1 MVKKHQQL
9 AFKSI
14 PADHSGMMDTPRRPA
29 PRVRALTADDETPV
43 RAILGPT
50 NTGKTH
56 LALERMLAHHSGIM
70 GFPLRLL
77 ARENYDRMVKL
88 KGVRAVALITGEE
101 KVIPPGARWFSCTVE
116 AMPVDR
122 KVDFVAVDEIQLCA
136 DPERGHIFTDRLLN
150 ARGESETLFLG
161 AETIAP
167 LLRTLIPK
175 VEIETRPRL
184 SNLEHTG
191 YTRLSRLPPR
201 TAIVAF
207 SAGDVYAIAE
217 LIRRRRGGCAVVMGQ
232 LSPRTRNAQVAL
244 YQNREVDY
252 LVATDAIG
260 MGLNMDIH
268 HVAFAGMSKFDGSR
282 RRILTPAEVA
292 QIAGRAGRGTQDGT
306 FGTTGDCTPFT
317 ENLVDAVENHQFEPL
332 HHLYWRN
339 SALDYTTL
347 QTLHASLC
355 RKTPAPGLWGAD
367 PSSDLLALS
376 ALMRD
381 PTIQSL
387 CKNPEHTRLL
397 WEVCQIPDF
406 RKLGED
412 SHIRQC
418 AQIFVTLVRKNQLP
432 SSWLE
437 TRLVNLERTEG
448 DIDSLMQRLMGI
460 RLWAYVANRADWV
473 ENPELW
479 RSRTRSVE
487 DALSD
492 ILHERLAAR
501 FVDKRATS
509 LARRLEEADSRPL
522 LSAITRTGE
531 VSVEGHPVGQMQ
543 GFAFLPDPEAARS
556 DQPLLLRAARRAA
569 RSEIPRRVTQFL
581 HAPDDTLRLDIAT
594 GVLLW
599 HDDPIGRLQK
609 TDELLKPAVHVTT
622 AEFLD
627 AAHRERI
634 RLKLTDF
641 VTRTIQHGLAPL
653 FKAADAVANVP
664 VLRGLM
670 HGLLEHAGVM
680 PLPPR
685 EFLTPRNAAALRKH
699 GVLSGPTA
707 LFCPAVLRPQAMA
720 LRALLLAVQDG
731 YTPFALPRAGAVSFK
746 ADSLTLPSEQ
756 AQYALPRIGWI
767 AAGPLWV
774 RLDIAEEIKRSL
786 HHLAEKRPV
795 PVPTGLAN
803 RLGATSAML
812 PDVLMGL
819 SIPLQLPAL
828 LGKKQYGPPAPILI
842 KPAKHAILHKHRTKQ
857 TSRQRHRPAPV
868 SGAFAALA
876 VLQKRL

>member
-1 MVKKHQQL
+1 
-9 AFKSI
+9 
-14 PADHSGMMDTPRRPA
+14 MMDTPRRPA
-29 PRVRALTADDETPV
+29 NRLRATNFEPDTPV

-56 LALERMLAHHSGIM
+56 LALERMLAHSSGVM

-77 ARENYDRMVKL
+77 ARENYERMVKL

-101 KVIPPGARWFSCTVE
+101 KIIPPGARWFSCTVE
-116 AMPVDR
+116 AMPMER
-122 KVDFVAVDEIQLCA
+122 AVDFVAVDEIQLCA

-150 ARGESETLFLG
+150 ARGMAETLFLG

-167 LLRTLIPK
+167 LLRTLVPG

-184 SNLEHTG
+184 SNLVHTG
-191 YTRLSRLPPR
+191 YTRLSRLPAR

-268 HVAFAGMSKFDGSR
+268 HVAFAGLSKFDGAR
-282 RRILTPAEVA
+282 RRGLTPAEIA
-292 QIAGRAGRGTQDGT
+292 QIAGRAGRGTLDGT
-306 FGTTGDCTPFT
+306 FGTTGDCTPLT
-317 ENLVDAVENHQFEPL
+317 DNVVEAVENHQFEAL
-332 HHLYWRN
+332 HHVYWRN
-339 SALDYTTL
+339 STLDYSSL
-347 QTLHASLC
+347 SALHASLC

-367 PSSDLLALS
+367 PSSDLLALT
-376 ALMRD
+376 ALMRESS
-381 PTIQSL
+381 IQAL
-387 CKNPEHTRLL
+387 CTTPQATRLL

-418 AQIFVTLVRKNQLP
+418 AQIFVTLARKGHLP

-448 DIDSLMQRLMGI
+448 DIDTLMQRLMGV

-473 ENPELW
+473 ENPEQW
-479 RSRTRSVE
+479 RSRTRTVE
-487 DALSD
+487 DTLSD
-492 ILHERLAAR
+492 VLHDRLAAR

-509 LARRLEEADSRPL
+509 LARRLEEADSKPL

-531 VSVEGHPVGQMQ
+531 VSVEGHPVGHMH
-543 GFAFLPDPEAARS
+543 GFAFLPDPDATQS

-581 HAPDDTLRLDIAT
+581 HDPFETLTLDTST
-594 GVLLW
+594 GTLLW
-599 HDDPIGRLQK
+599 HNDPIGHLQK
-609 TDELLKPAVHVTT
+609 SDDLLKPAVHVST

-634 RLKLTDF
+634 RLRLTEF
-641 VTRTIQHGLAPL
+641 VHQTIHHTLVPL
-653 FKAADAVANVP
+653 FKAAEQVASVP

-670 HGLLEHAGVM
+670 HGLLEQGGVM
-680 PLPPR
+680 PLPAPDY
-685 EFLTPRNAAALRKH
+685 LTPRNAAVLRRH
-699 GVLSGPTA
+699 GIVSGPTQF
-707 LFCPAVLRPQAMA
+707 FCPALLRPKPMA
-720 LRALLLAVQDG
+720 LRSLLLAVHTQSKA
-731 YTPFALPRAGAVSFK
+731 PALPRAGAVSFK
-746 ADSLTLPSEQ
+746 PETTHIVSEQ
-756 AQYALPRIGWI
+756 EASLLARIGWVK
-767 AAGPLWV
+767 AGPLWL
-774 RLDIAEEIKRSL
+774 RLDIAEDTRHTL
-786 HHLAEKRPV
+786 GRLAQTQAAPL
-795 PVPTGLAN
+795 PQGLAS
-803 RLGATSAML
+803 RLGATSASL
-812 PDVLMGL
+812 PAILQGL
-819 SIPLQLPAL
+819 SIRLQLPPPPD
-828 LGKKQYGPPAPILI
+828 KQLYGPPAPLLLRPVKQGFSNK
-842 KPAKHAILHKHRTKQ
+842 KPTK
-857 TSRQRHRPAPV
+857 RPHTARRP
-868 SGAFAALA
+868 STHPDSPFAALA
-876 VLQKRL
+876 VLQKRRKR